1 MARFNVQS
9 AAQVFSAA
17 AVAALLTCV
26 MSWSFV
32 DSTRVAHWL
41 SPADVL
47 QARAEVRHA
56 AAGKR
61 LVLADRAGRTILL

>member
-1 MARFNVQS
+1 MATFNVQS

-32 DSTRVAHWL
+32 DSTKVARWVR
-41 SPADVL
+41 PADVL
-47 QARAEVRHA
+47 QAQAEVRHE
-56 AAGKR
+56 AGKR
-61 LVLADRAGRTILL
+61 LVLAQRARRTILL